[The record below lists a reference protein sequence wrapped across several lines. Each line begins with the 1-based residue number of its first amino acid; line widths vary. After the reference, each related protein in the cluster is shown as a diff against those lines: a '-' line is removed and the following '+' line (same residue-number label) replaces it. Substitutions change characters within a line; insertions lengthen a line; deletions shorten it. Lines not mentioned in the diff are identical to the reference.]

1 MNNQETLNLEK
12 VLTVIDWRSDRDLLG
27 HLTWALDSL
36 AAEYLPL
43 LDFELS
49 PRHVPLCVLWEPE
62 TANVNTLIRTL
73 AEQRE
78 NLREFVWL
86 PRGQVVSR
94 APPPRRFV
102 RLRRC
107 LSDSSRAGSTCNC
120 TSARHNGYTSS
131 HSSSSS
137 RNSPTTNGS

>member
-36 AAEYLPL
+36 AAGYLPL
-43 LDFELS
+43 LDFERS
-49 PRHVPLCVLWEPE
+49 PRHVPVCDVWEPE
-62 TANVNTLIRTL
+62 TANINSLIKTL

-86 PRGQVVSR
+86 PRGLVVSR
-94 APPPRRFV
+94 APPKV
-102 RLRRC
+102 RLRSC
-107 LSDSSRAGSTCNC
+107 S
-120 TSARHNGYTSS
+120 
-131 HSSSSS
+131 
-137 RNSPTTNGS
+137 